1 MSKPDSQK
9 SYDELLTELQQL
21 RKRVAYLEEVEIE
34 HKETVKA
41 LEQYTI
47 ELLTAKSIL
56 EENSEQLLATI
67 AELEEAKAKA
77 EEVARIKSEFLANMS
92 HEIRTPMNGILGM
105 TQLALDTNLT
115 PEQREYLEMVYS
127 SANGLLGIIN
137 DILDFSKIEAGKLEL
152 DRIDFNLKDLIY
164 ETVKSLTIK
173 AHQKGLEII
182 IDIQPDIPWDLF
194 GDPGR
199 LRQILINLLGN
210 AIKFTETGKVDIK
223 ISKVWHK
230 EKDICLQFSISD
242 TGIGIP
248 PEKQK
253 VIFEAFSQADTSMT
267 RKFGGTG
274 LGLSISSQLVKLMNG
289 EIWVE
294 SPSVLRQAQPDLPGG
309 AGTTFHFTCQFLVQ
323 QYQRPKIEFIP
334 VENLK
339 ELRVLIVDDN
349 RTNRRFLQD
358 LLINWQMKPMVIESG
373 SSIIEILES
382 AANSNTPFDMILLDQ
397 HMPDHDGFAV
407 TNLIKVNGKFSHIP
421 ILMLTSAGQR
431 GDAARC
437 KELGISGY
445 LFKPIMPSELLAGIL
460 MVLSL
465 KQSENHSDILVTRHT
480 IREAKAIE
488 KIQVDVESWLKD
500 KQLHILLAE
509 DNIVNQKLATK
520 LLEKM
525 GFMVDVA
532 NNGVEALE
540 KWHQR
545 KYDVILMDMQMPELN
560 GFQTT
565 RKIRELEKAKGQHTP
580 IVALTAHAMK
590 GYREKCLAAGMDSY
604 VSKPINKVELF
615 AAIKEVVDPSKLLV

>member
-1 MSKPDSQK
+1 MPKTDSQK
-9 SYDELLTELQQL
+9 TYDELLTELEQL
-21 RKRVAYLEEVEIE
+21 RKRVTYLEEVEIE

-56 EENSEQLLATI
+56 EENSEQLISTI

-152 DRIDFNLKDLIY
+152 DKIDFSLNDLVY
-164 ETVKSLTIK
+164 EITKSMALK
-173 AHQKGLEII
+173 AHQKGVEIVT
-182 IDIQPDIPWDLF
+182 DLPKDIPWELF

-199 LRQILINLLGN
+199 LRQILINLIGN
-210 AIKFTETGKVDIK
+210 ALKFTESGKVALNIRN
-223 ISKVWHK
+223 VWQK
-230 EKDICLQFSISD
+230 ESEICLQFSISD

-248 PEKQK
+248 PEKQTL
-253 VIFEAFSQADTSMT
+253 IFEAFSQADTSMT

-289 EIWVE
+289 DIWVE
-294 SPSVLRQAQPDLPGG
+294 SPSELRKNHPHLPGG
-309 AGTTFHFTCQFLVQ
+309 AGSTFHFTAQFLVQ
-323 QYQRPKIEFIP
+323 QFQRPKIEFIP
-334 VENLK
+334 VESLK
-339 ELRVLIVDDN
+339 GLRVLIVDDN

-358 LLINWQMKPMVIESG
+358 LLINWHMKPLVIESG

-382 AANSNTPFDMILLDQ
+382 AANNHLPFDMILLDQ

-407 TNLIKVNGKFSHIP
+407 TNLIKVNGKYSHIP
-421 ILMLTSAGQR
+421 IIMLTSAGQR
-431 GDAARC
+431 GDATRC
-437 KELGISGY
+437 KELGINGY

-465 KQSENHSDILVTRHT
+465 KQEDPSTDILVTRHT

-488 KIQVDVESWLKD
+488 KIQVDVEAWLKD

-525 GFMVDVA
+525 GFLVDVA

-540 KWHQR
+540 KWHQK

-565 RKIRELEKAKGQHTP
+565 RKIRELEKPKGYHTP
-580 IVALTAHAMK
+580 IVALTAHAVK

-604 VSKPINKVELF
+604 VSKPINKTELF
-615 AAIKEVVDPSKLLV
+615 SAIKEVVDPSKLLV